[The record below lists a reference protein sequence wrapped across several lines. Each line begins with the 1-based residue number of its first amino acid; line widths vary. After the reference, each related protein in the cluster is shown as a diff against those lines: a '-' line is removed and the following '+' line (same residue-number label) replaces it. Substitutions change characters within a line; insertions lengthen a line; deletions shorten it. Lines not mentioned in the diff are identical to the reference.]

1 MIIGGFM
8 DKETLLE
15 LKKYFQD
22 VDYNIKKDISLQISN
37 EFATFQSVIA
47 GLPILNEHLI
57 EINKCCDKIEKVSK
71 EYENGNISKS
81 SLIFNELMKDIKSNL
96 ESIIINNKNS
106 ENFLNK
112 HFYRMRYSDSLLTTR
127 KEIFHIPLSLRR
139 KIKLQRYNIPG
150 LPALFLSSSI
160 YTCWVEMDKPN
171 IQDLHVSRFMLDK
184 SKFFSILNFTMI
196 DPKRLFYKD
205 QKHTFHGNK
214 KMYCERQS
222 DDFLIDAMILWPLLF
237 ACSLK
242 GSNKNDFF
250 KPEYIMP
257 QFLIEWSRTYKN
269 LDGIAYFS
277 VDLDTS
283 NIDPYYAINYVFPV
297 KNVNNEICSNLA
309 DIFEFTKPL
318 RFDVL
323 ENSSSVT
330 HNISPALSHRKFQD
344 NDYNGYPIY
353 YENTKYGNIEN
364 YLQAFE
370 TGKIKI

>member
-1 MIIGGFM
+1 M
-8 DKETLLE
+8 DKETILE
-15 LKKYFQD
+15 LKEYFQD
-22 VDYNIKKDISLQISN
+22 VDYNISEDISTQISK
-37 EFATFQSVIA
+37 EFATYKKAIA
-47 GLPILNEHLI
+47 KLPIFSKAFLK
-57 EINKCCDKIEKVSK
+57 INKCCDKIENVYK
-71 EYENGNISKS
+71 EYANGNIFESF
-81 SLIFNELMKDIKSNL
+81 LIFKSMMNYIENNL
-96 ESIIINNKNS
+96 DSIIINNKNADD
-106 ENFLNK
+106 FLNK
-112 HFYRMRYSDSLLTTR
+112 HFYRMRYSDSLLNTR
-127 KEIFHIPLSLRR
+127 EDIFHIPLSLRR
-139 KIKLQRYNIPG
+139 KIQLQRYNVPG

-160 YTCWVEMDKPN
+160 YTCWVEMDQPN

-184 SKFFSILNFTMI
+184 SKNVSILNFTMI

-205 QKHTFHGNK
+205 QKHTFHGDE

-222 DDFLIDAMILWPLLF
+222 DDFLIDAMILWPLLY

-242 GSNKNDFF
+242 GVNKSDFF

-257 QFLIEWSRTYKN
+257 QFLLEWSRTSKN

-283 NIDPYYAINYVFPV
+283 NIDPYYSINYVFPV
-297 KNVNNEICSNLA
+297 KDVNKEICSNLA

-323 ENSSSVT
+323 ENSFSGARKF
-330 HNISPALSHRKFQD
+330 SPSLSHRRFHD
-344 NDYNGYPIY
+344 NDYNGYPID
-353 YENTKYGNIEN
+353 YEHTKYGKIEN